1 MSFMLRDGS
10 DTPLGDLKTA
20 AGGWRL
26 LIGEMDTGGW
36 NHDMV
41 RDFAVAADRVF
52 FVFRGAIY
60 ARPPT
65 QWSVA
70 DRYLSRCADR
80 L

>member
-1 MSFMLRDGS
+1 
-10 DTPLGDLKTA
+10 LGDLKTA
-20 AGGWRL
+20 AGAWRL

-70 DRYLSRCADR
+70 DHYLSRCADW

>member
-1 MSFMLRDGS
+1 
-10 DTPLGDLKTA
+10 
-20 AGGWRL
+20 
-26 LIGEMDTGGW
+26 MDTGGW

-41 RDFAVAADRVF
+41 RDFAVVLGFAVVLAVVDDRVF